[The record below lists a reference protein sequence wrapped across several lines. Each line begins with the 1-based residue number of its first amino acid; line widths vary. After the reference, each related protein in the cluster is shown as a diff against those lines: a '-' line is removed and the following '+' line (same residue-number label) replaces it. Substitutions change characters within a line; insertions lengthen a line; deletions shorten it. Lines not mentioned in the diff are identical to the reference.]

1 MDSRVVITGL
11 GVVTALGNDL
21 VATLERLDRGC
32 SGIGPLTRF
41 DASGCSFSSAAEVRD
56 FQARPYFNLPKA
68 VKLSD
73 RKTQM
78 AVASAAMALEHAG
91 LAGSGTDLEEMGVIV
106 GTGASDQQPREV
118 AKAIGYDPD
127 LLSATDIAFFSR
139 RILSGLSPLWLL
151 LNLPSMVSAQVAIQ
165 FGMRATNNTLMTDW
179 ISGSQ
184 AVGEAFRCVQSGE
197 AEVMLAGGT
206 ESPIYPQALL
216 SYAQAGMMDDSD
228 SGADFVV
235 GEGAGFL
242 VLEERQ
248 RALERGIPIHAEL
261 KGYSSSS
268 GPLCGPETGLK
279 QAMGRALEE
288 AGWTPSELDCI
299 RCAGVHSPA
308 HGQSEKEALKKFLG
322 EDLERIQLLG
332 FKSQIGHTLA
342 ASGPIEIALMLASSS
357 CRGEDYRILSN
368 DLGFLGQAAT
378 LALSVLSSHQ
388 ENE

>member
-1 MDSRVVITGL
+1 
-11 GVVTALGNDL
+11 
-21 VATLERLDRGC
+21 
-32 SGIGPLTRF
+32 
-41 DASGCSFSSAAEVRD
+41 
-56 FQARPYFNLPKA
+56 
-68 VKLSD
+68 
-73 RKTQM
+73 
-78 AVASAAMALEHAG
+78 
-91 LAGSGTDLEEMGVIV
+91 MGVIV
-106 GTGASDQQPREV
+106 GTGVSDQQPREV

-151 LNLPSMVSAQVAIQ
+151 VNLPSMVSAQVAIQ

-179 ISGSQ
+179 ISGTQ

-216 SYAQAGMMDDSD
+216 SYAQAGMMDDPG

-268 GPLCGPETGLK
+268 G
-279 QAMGRALEE
+279 R
-288 AGWTPSELDCI
+288 
-299 RCAGVHSPA
+299 
-308 HGQSEKEALKKFLG
+308 
-322 EDLERIQLLG
+322 
-332 FKSQIGHTLA
+332 
-342 ASGPIEIALMLASSS
+342 
-357 CRGEDYRILSN
+357 
-368 DLGFLGQAAT
+368 
-378 LALSVLSSHQ
+378 
-388 ENE
+388 

>member
-1 MDSRVVITGL
+1 MDRSVVVTGL

-21 VATLERLDRGC
+21 VTTLERLDRGC

-41 DASGCSFSSAAEVRD
+41 DASGCSFSSAAEVRG

-68 VKLSD
+68 VKLTD

-91 LAGSGTDLEEMGVIV
+91 LAGSETDLEEMGVIV
-106 GTGASDQQPREV
+106 GTGASDQQPQEV
-118 AKAIGYDPD
+118 ARAIGYDPD
-127 LLSATDIAFFSR
+127 LTSATDIAFFSR
-139 RILSGLSPLWLL
+139 QILSGLSPLWLL
-151 LNLPSMVSAQVAIQ
+151 VNLPSMVSAHVAIQ

-206 ESPIYPQALL
+206 ESPVYPQALL
-216 SYAQAGMMDDSD
+216 SYAQAGLGDESNA
-228 SGADFVV
+228 GADFVG

-242 VLEERQ
+242 VLEEGQ
-248 RALERGIPIHAEL
+248 HALERGIPIHAEL
-261 KGYSSSS
+261 RGYSSAS
-268 GPLCGPETGLK
+268 GPFRGPESGLK
-279 QAMGRALEE
+279 QAMSRALEE

-299 RCAGVHSPA
+299 RCASVNSPA
-308 HGQSEKEALKKFLG
+308 HAQSEEEALHLLLG
-322 EDLERIQLLG
+322 EDLERIRLLG

-357 CRGEDYRILSN
+357 CRGRNHRILSN

-378 LALSVLSSHQ
+378 IALGVLGSYQ
-388 ENE
+388 GNQ

>member
-21 VATLERLDRGC
+21 ATTLERLDRGC
-32 SGIGPLTRF
+32 SGISPLTRF
-41 DASGCSFSSAAEVRD
+41 DTSGCSFTSAAEVRD
-56 FQARPYFNLPKA
+56 FQARPHFNLPKA
-68 VKLSD
+68 MKLTD

-91 LAGSGTDLEEMGVIV
+91 LAGSETDLEEMGVIV
-106 GTGASDQQPREV
+106 GSGASDQQPQEV
-118 AKAIGYDPD
+118 ARAIGYDPD
-127 LLSATDIAFFSR
+127 LQSATDIAFFSR

-151 LNLPSMVSAQVAIQ
+151 VNLPSMVSAHVAIQ
-165 FGMRATNNTLMTDW
+165 FGLRATNNTLMTDW

-216 SYAQAGMMDDSD
+216 SYAQAGMMDESS

-248 RALERGIPIHAEL
+248 HALERGIPIHAEL
-261 KGYSSSS
+261 KGYSSAFAPLF
-268 GPLCGPETGLK
+268 GPKAGLK
-279 QAMGRALEE
+279 QAMSRALEE
-288 AGWTPSELDCI
+288 AGWMPSELDRI

-308 HGQSEKEALKKFLG
+308 HARSEKEALHQCLG

-342 ASGPIEIALMLASSS
+342 ASGPIEIALMLASSNR
-357 CRGEDYRILSN
+357 RGRDRFLSN
-368 DLGFLGQAAT
+368 DLGLLGQAASI
-378 LALSVLSSHQ
+378 ALSSYSG
-388 ENE
+388 NR